1 MYTLWNRAITIQ
13 EIELYK
19 MQFPRAATGS
29 RCYVRLDFLWQFKTD
44 LVRRLEGLV
53 KKIKIIVEERI
64 VERHTCFAATTTE
77 ISKSNKSARE
87 REKKER
93 EVC

>member
-1 MYTLWNRAITIQ
+1 
-13 EIELYK
+13 
-19 MQFPRAATGS
+19 MQFPR
-29 RCYVRLDFLWQFKTD
+29 
-44 LVRRLEGLV
+44 
-53 KKIKIIVEERI
+53 
-64 VERHTCFAATTTE
+64 AATTTE